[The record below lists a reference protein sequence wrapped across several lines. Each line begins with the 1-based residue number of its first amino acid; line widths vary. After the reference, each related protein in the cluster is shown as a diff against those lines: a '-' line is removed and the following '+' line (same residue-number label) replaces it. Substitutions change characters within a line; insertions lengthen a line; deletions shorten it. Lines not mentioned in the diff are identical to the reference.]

1 MHLVAMARYI
11 FADSNNRTP
20 TESSNAYHLDIVSP
34 IKNVTRVDLVSAKVP
49 NSVYNVTTGS
59 ILLNG
64 STAYVLEPGFY
75 SACGLS
81 KRLTDDVISTDY
93 DSNTGKFIFWSP
105 SAFTIEAVSSDMR
118 RVLGLS
124 AGTKTGVLQTSGK
137 YNDMYIIKSDSVI
150 DLSTND
156 FVFLDIE
163 ELRSTSM
170 VDCKSFSGNTFSG
183 STVNSIFAVI
193 PLDVDS
199 GSIKFFKETSDY
211 KMSMSF
217 TSPIGTLSKLT
228 IRWLDRN
235 GTPLN
240 FNGLD
245 DNSFVLRCHTVREPI
260 APRIE
265 TPLPVPK
272 EPVPVEKPKGEG
284 PKRLVLIGGGIALIA
299 VLLWFFLRSRTTQPL
314 QRSID
319 YSQILRRPM

>member
-1 MHLVAMARYI
+1 MARYI

-59 ILLNG
+59 MLVNG
-64 STAYVLEPGFY
+64 SAYTLDPGFY
-75 SACGLS
+75 AACGLAA
-81 KRLTDDVISTDY
+81 KLTDDVISTDY
-93 DSNTGKFIFWSP
+93 DSNTGKFVFWSP
-105 SAFTIEAVSSDMR
+105 TAFTIEAVSSDAR
-118 RVLGLS
+118 RVLGMT
-124 AGTKTGVLQTSGK
+124 AGTKTGALQTSGK
-137 YNDMYIIKSDSVI
+137 YNGMYVVKSDNVI
-150 DLSTND
+150 DLATND

-199 GSIKFFKETSDY
+199 GTIKFFKETSDY

-217 TSPIGTLSKLT
+217 ASPIGTLSKLT

-245 DNSFVLRCHTVREPI
+245 DNSFVLRCHTVREPV

-265 TPLPVPK
+265 TPPPLPR
-272 EPVPVEKPKGEG
+272 EPVPMEKPKGEG
-284 PKRLVLIGGGIALIA
+284 PKRLVLIGGGITLIA
-299 VLLWFFLRSRTTQPL
+299 VLLWFFLRSRTTPPVQPPL
-314 QRSID
+314 G

>member
-1 MHLVAMARYI
+1 MARYI

-75 SACGLS
+75 SACGLAS
-81 KRLTDDVISTDY
+81 RLTTELINTDF
-93 DSNTGKFIFWSP
+93 DENTGKFVFWSTA
-105 SAFTIEAVSSDMR
+105 SFTLEAVSSDVR
-118 RVLGLS
+118 KVLGLT
-124 AGTKTGVLQTSGK
+124 AGTKTSALQTSGK
-137 YNDMYIIKSDSVI
+137 YNGVYTVKSENVI
-150 DLSTND
+150 DLTTND

-284 PKRLVLIGGGIALIA
+284 PKRIILIGGGVALIA
-299 VLLWFFLRSRTTQPL
+299 ILLWFFFRARTTQYVP
-314 QRSID
+314 RPTG